1 MNPWNYLLL
10 PTPVLLLTIA
20 PIIHP
25 RLPNFPCRH
34 VGVAVPNVVLDAG
47 TPRER
52 RFAELKLG
60 LRVTSFTR
68 YNDTLVEFH
77 ARLA

>member
-20 PIIHP
+20 PIIHH

-34 VGVAVPNVVLDAG
+34 VGVTVKNVVLGAG
-47 TPRER
+47 TPQER
-52 RFAELKLG
+52 RFAELSIG
-60 LRVTSFTR
+60 MRVTSFTR